1 MTTELDAFTHTEK
14 LVSNLR
20 FPPKK
25 LVRGSTSD
33 TMKNK
38 IFYKFRTTGN
48 RTSQS
53 KSQQNQLITF
63 FVGREKGGRGG
74 FFFLPLKH

>member
-1 MTTELDAFTHTEK
+1 MELDTFTHTDK
-14 LVSNLR
+14 FVSNLR

-33 TMKNK
+33 TMKIKYFTNFK
-38 IFYKFRTTGN
+38 TTGN

-53 KSQQNQLITF
+53 KSQQSCQLTTF
-63 FVGREKGGRGG
+63 FVGGEGG
-74 FFFLPLKH
+74 